1 MGQRTIARNEDDAPP
16 QARGSVM
23 GDNLPSLAGD
33 AERLFDEMLAEREGF
48 GERIEALIASGK
60 RADALEVKDM
70 DASTAGRLG
79 DTVVQ
84 VRACMKVVEDAH
96 KTVKAP
102 YLEAGRAVDAKRKE
116 LIEKLEGVKGSLEGK
131 QTAFFREEQRK
142 EREAEEARRREEARI
157 QAEQEEARRKAE
169 AENSP
174 PPPPPPPPPPAP
186 EPIRDTAPLRGDL
199 GTAVSRRTVRR
210 FEIEDFDVAYIH
222 VSKNAKVREAIEKAI
237 GAQVRSGT
245 EEIPGVRI
253 WEDVAVS
260 NR

>member
-1 MGQRTIARNEDDAPP
+1 MPQRTIARREDDPP
-16 QARGSVM
+16 PPARGSVI

-48 GERIEALIASGK
+48 NDRVEALVDAGK
-60 RADALEVKDM
+60 RADALQIEDM
-70 DASTAGRLG
+70 DEGTAGRLG

-84 VRACMKVVEDAH
+84 VRAVIRVVEDAH

-102 YLEAGRAVDAKRKE
+102 YLEAGRAVDAKKNDLVDR
-116 LIEKLEGVKGSLEGK
+116 LDGVKRALEGK

-142 EREAEEARRREEARI
+142 AQEAERKRREEEARI
-157 QAEQEEARRKAE
+157 AREREEALRKAE
-169 AENSP
+169 AENAP

-186 EPIRDTAPLRGDL
+186 EPVREPEPIRGDY
-199 GTAVSRRTVRR
+199 GTAVSRRTVKKCQV
-210 FEIEDFDVAYIH
+210 EDYDVAYIH
-222 VSKNAKVREAIEKAI
+222 VSKNTKVREAIDKAI
-237 GAQVRSGT
+237 AAQVRSGV

-253 WEDVAVS
+253 WDDVAVS